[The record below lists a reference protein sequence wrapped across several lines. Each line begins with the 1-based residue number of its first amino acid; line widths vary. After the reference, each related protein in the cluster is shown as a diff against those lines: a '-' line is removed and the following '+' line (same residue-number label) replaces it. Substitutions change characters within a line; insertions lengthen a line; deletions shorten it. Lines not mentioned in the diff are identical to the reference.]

1 MKTNTKLIIASTL
14 FIALFAGQTAI
25 ASEATEENYFTT
37 ATVSNEQTEIRRD
50 IVRYSLPAPEEA
62 HENEDSY
69 TNFFP
74 EGQGQ

>member
-1 MKTNTKLIIASTL
+1 MKTNTKLILASTL

-25 ASEATEENYFTT
+25 ATEATEENYFTK
-37 ATVSNEQTEIRRD
+37 ANVTENTEMPKD